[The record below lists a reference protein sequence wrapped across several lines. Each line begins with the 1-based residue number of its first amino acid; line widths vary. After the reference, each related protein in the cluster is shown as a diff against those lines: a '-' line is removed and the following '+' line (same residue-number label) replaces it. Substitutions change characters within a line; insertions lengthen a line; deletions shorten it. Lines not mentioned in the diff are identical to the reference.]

1 LSLRVLLGAAAV
13 LAAAFCVSAWAQ
25 NAARGEALAHIRGC
39 AQCHGAQGVSEMAL
53 VPSLAGQHAEHSTL
67 QMILF
72 REGLRR
78 VPPMV
83 EAMRGLMHGL
93 TDADIRAL
101 AHFLSQQD

>member
-1 LSLRVLLGAAAV
+1 
-13 LAAAFCVSAWAQ
+13 
-25 NAARGEALAHIRGC
+25 
-39 AQCHGAQGVSEMAL
+39 M
-53 VPSLAGQHAEHSTL
+53 PSLAGQHAQHSTL

-101 AHFLSQQD
+101 AHYFSQQD